1 MLHTQGQVIRNNQGQ
16 LMLQAECQEQCK
28 SCGAKVLCSGSSRTL
43 ALTLDARQQQTHYE
57 GQRLQ
62 LDLHED
68 ELLRLTL
75 LAYTLPCLLLL
86 ALALLASPFGDLA
99 TALGAILGLGLGIGI
114 SSLLI
119 RRHPPQ
125 LVLSPLEHGDT
136 P

>member
-1 MLHTQGQVIRNNQGQ
+1 MLHTQGEVIRNDQGE
-16 LMLQAECQEQCK
+16 LVMQAECQEQCK
-28 SCGAKVLCSGSSRTL
+28 SCGAQKICSGSSRTL
-43 ALTLDARQQQTHYE
+43 ALALDASQQQHYHE

-62 LDLHED
+62 MDLNED

-75 LAYTLPCLLLL
+75 LAYALPCILLLV
-86 ALALLASPFGDLA
+86 LALLAAPFGDLA

-119 RRHPPQ
+119 RRHPPRI
-125 LVLSPLEHGDT
+125 VLSPLDHGDT

>member
-1 MLHTQGQVIRNNQGQ
+1 MLQTQGQVIRNNQGD
-16 LMLQAECQEQCK
+16 LVMQAEYQEQCK
-28 SCGAKVLCSGSSRTL
+28 SCGAKTLCSGNSRSL
-43 ALTLDARQQQTHYE
+43 ELTLDASQQQHYHE

-62 LDLHED
+62 LDLNEN

-75 LAYTLPCLLLL
+75 LAYALPCILLLV
-86 ALALLASPFGDLA
+86 LALLAAPFGELA
-99 TALGAILGLGLGIGI
+99 TALGAILGLVLGIGI

-125 LVLSPLEHGDT
+125 IVLSPLDHGDT